1 MTFTIPDPVDVHVGA
16 RMLARRKQL
25 NQSQAALADEIGVTF
40 QQVQKY
46 ERGSNRISASM
57 LYRTAKAQRV
67 MPGYYFI
74 DFEKRV
80 DHSADR
86 IKYALANP
94 AVTREQMAAA
104 S

>member
-1 MTFTIPDPVDVHVGA
+1 
-16 RMLARRKQL
+16 
-25 NQSQAALADEIGVTF
+25 
-40 QQVQKY
+40 
-46 ERGSNRISASM
+46 M